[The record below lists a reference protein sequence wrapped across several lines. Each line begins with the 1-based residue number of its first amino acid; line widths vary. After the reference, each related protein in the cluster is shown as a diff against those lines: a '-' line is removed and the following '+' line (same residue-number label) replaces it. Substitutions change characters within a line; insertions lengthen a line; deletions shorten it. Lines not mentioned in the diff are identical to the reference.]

1 MLIRVFALRGWLQ
14 IVDCLQ
20 FRPYCYQGDVDGDRR
35 YERTGTH
42 VAPQIVNFQ
51 SKVTADL
58 IAEYLRERILD
69 GTYAPSTNINEVQL
83 AAHLNIS
90 RGPLRE
96 AVQRLVQEGLLLCTR
111 NYGTSVV
118 DLGTEDIEDIY
129 KARVAIEVEAGRL
142 VLQEDTD
149 ELAAELNTILQ
160 RMHNALEEDR
170 WQDVAAEDVNFH
182 QTIVQ
187 ATRSPRLA
195 RMFSTLAAETLLCIR
210 QFRHIHGCK
219 ETVLEQHRR
228 LQELIRAGDQS
239 GYLAEIEWH
248 LKESVPML
256 EAARKH
262 AVPDLVPMPAVSA
275 N

>member
-1 MLIRVFALRGWLQ
+1 MSTTTEAAGGWA
-14 IVDCLQ
+14 
-20 FRPYCYQGDVDGDRR
+20 
-35 YERTGTH
+35 TH
-42 VAPQIVNFQ
+42 VAPQVVNFQ

-96 AVQRLVQEGLLLCTR
+96 AVQRLVQEGLLVCMR

-118 DLGTEDIEDIY
+118 DLGPEDIEDIY
-129 KARVAIEVEAGRL
+129 KARLAIELEAGRL
-142 VLQEDTD
+142 VLQEDTA
-149 ELAAELNTILQ
+149 ELAAELNTILERLQ
-160 RMHNALEEDR
+160 SALEDDR
-170 WQDVAAEDVNFH
+170 LQDVAVLDVKFH

-187 ATRSPRLA
+187 ATRSPRLD

-210 QFRHIHGCK
+210 QFRHIHGRK
-219 ETVLEQHRR
+219 DAVLQQHRR
-228 LQELIRAGDQS
+228 LQEFIRTRDEA

-248 LKESVPML
+248 LQESVPML
-256 EAARKH
+256 KAARTY
-262 AVPDLVPMPAVSA
+262 VIPDLQPIPVLSA

>member
-1 MLIRVFALRGWLQ
+1 MRG
-14 IVDCLQ
+14 
-20 FRPYCYQGDVDGDRR
+20 RA
-35 YERTGTH
+35 TG

-69 GTYAPSTNINEVQL
+69 GTFAPSASINEVQL

-96 AVQRLVQEGLLLCTR
+96 AVQRLVQEGLLVCTR

-118 DLGTEDIEDIY
+118 DLGPEDIEDIY
-129 KARVAIEVEAGRL
+129 RARVAIELEAGRL
-142 VLQEDTD
+142 VLQEDTA
-149 ELAAELNTILQ
+149 ELAAGLNTILELLQ
-160 RMHNALEEDR
+160 DALQDDR
-170 WQDVAAEDVNFH
+170 WQDVAVLDVRFH

-187 ATRSPRLA
+187 ATRSPRLD

-210 QFRHIHGCK
+210 QLRHIHGRK

-228 LQELIRAGDQS
+228 LQEFIRTRDEA

-248 LKESVPML
+248 LKTSVPML
-256 EAARKH
+256 EAARTH
-262 AVPDLVPMPAVSA
+262 SIPDLMPIPALSA